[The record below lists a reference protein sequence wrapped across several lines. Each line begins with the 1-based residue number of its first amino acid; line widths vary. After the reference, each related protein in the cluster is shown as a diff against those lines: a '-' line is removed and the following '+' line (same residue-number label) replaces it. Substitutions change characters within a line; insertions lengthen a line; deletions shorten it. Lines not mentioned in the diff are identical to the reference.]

1 MSPTL
6 QRMMSEL
13 KQLTLEEQWKLL
25 GYLMNQLQANF
36 PLVTELQSEV
46 QLSVG
51 SVDIDALLAETSG
64 SWGNLSI
71 EEIDT
76 ELIRQRQIDWGE

>member
-25 GYLMNQLQANF
+25 GYLMNQLQAKF

-76 ELIRQRQIDWGE
+76 ELIQQRQIDWGE

>member
-6 QRMMSEL
+6 QRVMSEL
-13 KQLTLEEQWKLL
+13 KQLTLEEQWQLL
-25 GYLMNQLQANF
+25 GYLINQLQANF
-36 PLVTELQSEV
+36 RLVTQPQSKV

-51 SVDIDALLAETSG
+51 SVDVDALLAETSG

-76 ELIRQRQIDWGE
+76 ELIRQRQLDWEE

>member
-6 QRMMSEL
+6 QRVMSEL

-25 GYLMNQLQANF
+25 GYLMNQLQANIRF
-36 PLVTELQSEV
+36 VREPHSEM
-46 QLSVG
+46 QLAVD

-76 ELIRQRQIDWGE
+76 ELIRQRQRDWGE

>member
-6 QRMMSEL
+6 QRVMSEL

-36 PLVTELQSEV
+36 RLVTQPQSEV
-46 QLSVG
+46 QLSLT
-51 SVDIDALLAETSG
+51 SVDVDALLAETSG

-76 ELIRQRQIDWGE
+76 ELVRQRQLDWGE